1 MNLRNLNRKE
11 KAAILKTLITI
22 AGADNRL
29 SYSENT
35 FLSMFLMEI
44 NEDKSFFN
52 YLDNISS
59 SDTIEIIKNLGY
71 NDKQDIVYLWLQMA
85 SKAIGNYEGSFCIN
99 DFPEVKNIIMSMANH
114 CNIELDFNK
123 RYTITDYI
131 CTGLQ
136 TYSEQKSNT
145 KSSNDS
151 KPKTTIH
158 QSEQTP
164 NRMNCSWE
172 EYKKIKE
179 AEERDKRIA
188 EKQRELEEKRKAE
201 EYKIAKERNEK
212 IIQIQIEAGKIKEQI
227 EKECSKTFLV
237 SYLLPFMIIISI
249 LMFFVPSYPPMFI
262 IVSILGIFGG
272 IGLALKNYIDID
284 KKKQEWKDN
293 HPDDPAGGYL

>member
-59 SDTIEIIKNLGY
+59 SETVEIIKNLGY

-99 DFPEVKNIIMSMANH
+99 DFPEVKNIITSMANH

-131 CTGLQ
+131 CTGLP
-136 TYSEQKSNT
+136 TYSRQNSNT

-151 KPKTTIH
+151 QPKTTIH

-164 NRMNCSWE
+164 SHKNYSWE

-179 AEERDKRIA
+179 EEERDKRIA

-201 EYKIAKERNEK
+201 EFRIAKERNEK
-212 IIQIQIEAGKIKEQI
+212 LIQAQIKAEKIKSKI
-227 EKECSKTFLV
+227 DKDCSKTSLFPYLTIVIILILLGFVENTILV
-237 SYLLPFMIIISI
+237 FA
-249 LMFFVPSYPPMFI
+249 FI
-262 IVSILGIFGG
+262 WTLFGG
-272 IGLALKNYIDID
+272 IGMLIKYYDDVD
-284 KKKQEWKDN
+284 KKKKKWRES
-293 HPDDPAGGYL
+293 HPDDPAGSYL

>member
-1 MNLRNLNRKE
+1 MNLKNLNRKE

-44 NEDKSFFN
+44 NEDKSFYN
-52 YLDNISS
+52 YLDNMSS
-59 SDTIEIIKNLGY
+59 SETIEIIKNLGY

-99 DFPEVKNIIMSMANH
+99 DFPEVKNIITSMANH

-131 CTGLQ
+131 CTGLP
-136 TYSEQKSNT
+136 TYSRQNSNT

-151 KPKTTIH
+151 QPKTTIH

-164 NRMNCSWE
+164 SYKNYSWE

-179 AEERDKRIA
+179 EERDKRIA

-201 EYKIAKERNEK
+201 EFRIAKERNEK
-212 IIQIQIEAGKIKEQI
+212 LIQAQIKAEKIKSKI
-227 EKECSKTFLV
+227 DKDCSKTSLFPYLTIVVILILLGFVENTILV
-237 SYLLPFMIIISI
+237 FA
-249 LMFFVPSYPPMFI
+249 FI
-262 IVSILGIFGG
+262 WTLFGG
-272 IGLALKNYIDID
+272 IGMLIKYYDDVD
-284 KKKQEWKDN
+284 KKKKKWRES
-293 HPDDPAGGYL
+293 HPDDPAGSYL

>member
-262 IVSILGIFGG
+262 TVSILGIFGG

>member
-1 MNLRNLNRKE
+1 MNLKKLNRKE

-59 SDTIEIIKNLGY
+59 SETIEIIKNLGY

-151 KPKTTIH
+151 QPKTTIH
-158 QSEQTP
+158 QSKQTP

-188 EKQRELEEKRKAE
+188 EKQKELEEKRKAE
-201 EYKIAKERNEK
+201 EYRIAKERNEK
-212 IIQIQIEAGKIKEQI
+212 LIQIQIEAGKIKEQI
-227 EKECSKTFLV
+227 EKECSKACLTP
-237 SYLLPFMIIISI
+237 YLIIMIILLLLSFAIPFM
-249 LMFFVPSYPPMFI
+249 LVPTLI
-262 IVSILGIFGG
+262 WTLVGG
-272 IGLALKNYIDID
+272 IWMIFKCYNDID
-284 KKKQEWKDN
+284 KKKQEWRDN
-293 HPDDPAGGYL
+293 HPNDPIGSYL

>member
-59 SDTIEIIKNLGY
+59 SETIEIIKNLGY

-172 EYKKIKE
+172 EYKKIKK